1 MRTVVAPDLF
11 ASSNARTLKVLV
23 PQWENTTTPTLSSEE
38 TTYLDLTKSKL
49 CMDMRIVTSCNNTI
63 AIAAYFHIQMQVLI

>member
-49 CMDMRIVTSCNNTI
+49 CMRIVTSCNNTI